1 MTTTRKLAGH
11 RSCVNAITFSRG
23 DGRWLASGGDGMWI
37 KYMEMSCKFLIFS
50 VLLDLTIKLW
60 DFHQESLIDA
70 SYSFI
75 GHTVSLIERIEKP
88 KH

>member
-1 MTTTRKLAGH
+1 MPLHFHEERE
-11 RSCVNAITFSRG
+11 
-23 DGRWLASGGDGMWI
+23 DGWLAAVMVCGLNIWKCHAS
-37 KYMEMSCKFLIFS
+37 FS
-50 VLLDLTIKLW
+50 FFFVLLDLTIKLW